1 MFYFDPLYFVFAIP
15 AMLLA
20 FYAQFKVKSAYNKYT
35 QVRNLR
41 GLTGLAA
48 AQAILGP
55 EGLSGV
61 TVKGIP
67 GTLSDHYDP
76 RDKSLGLSA
85 GVAQQPSV
93 ASLAIVA
100 HEIGHALQDHNA
112 YAPLKLRSAIVPA
125 VQVSPWIAYG
135 LFALGAFLNAPAL
148 LGLGIVV
155 FSATVVF
162 ALVTLPVEFDASRRG
177 LQLLQT
183 YQLVDGRELQGAKA
197 VLDAAALTY
206 VAALAQS
213 VATLLYYIF
222 RFSSIGRRRD

>member
-1 MFYFDPLYFVFAIP
+1 MFYFDPLYFVFALP
-15 AMLLA
+15 ALLLA
-20 FYAQFKVKSAYNKYT
+20 LYAQLKVKSAYNKYT

-41 GLTGLAA
+41 GLTGLDAA
-48 AQAILGP
+48 RAILRP
-55 EGLSGV
+55 EGLSDV
-61 TVKGIP
+61 TVKGVP

-76 RDKSLGLSA
+76 RDKSLGLSQ

-100 HEIGHALQDHNA
+100 HEIGHALQDHTA

-135 LFALGAFLNAPAL
+135 LFALGAFLNSSAL

-155 FSATVVF
+155 FSATVIF

-177 LQLLQT
+177 LRLLQT
-183 YQLVDGRELQGAKA
+183 HQLVDGRELQGAKA

-213 VATLLYYIF
+213 VATLLYYVF
-222 RFSSIGRRRD
+222 RFTSLGRRED

>member
-1 MFYFDPLYFVFAIP
+1 MFYFDPLYFVFALP
-15 AMLLA
+15 ALLLA
-20 FYAQFKVKSAYNKYT
+20 LYAQLKVKSAYNKYT

-41 GLTGLAA
+41 GLTGLDAA
-48 AQAILGP
+48 RAILRP
-55 EGLSGV
+55 EGLSDV
-61 TVKGIP
+61 TVKGVP

-76 RDKSLGLSA
+76 RDKSLGLSQ

-100 HEIGHALQDHNA
+100 HEIGHALQDHTA

-135 LFALGAFLNAPAL
+135 LFALGAFLNSSAL

-155 FSATVVF
+155 FSATVIF
-162 ALVTLPVEFDASRRG
+162 ALVTLQVEFDASRRG
-177 LQLLQT
+177 LRLLQT
-183 YQLVDGRELQGAKA
+183 HQLVDGRELQGAKA

-213 VATLLYYIF
+213 VATLLYYVF
-222 RFSSIGRRRD
+222 RFTSLGRRED